1 MTRQGIANRLS
12 GSFHFRQDT
21 QRAPSSAGRSPQP
34 NPGGT
39 MPIKFDPETLE
50 RFRRLTAD
58 EVCREVTEAVQRV
71 PGGAGS
77 EDFLDALETLVDE
90 GILSWDQIE
99 NVEVDE
105 ER

>member
-1 MTRQGIANRLS
+1 
-12 GSFHFRQDT
+12 
-21 QRAPSSAGRSPQP
+21 
-34 NPGGT
+34 

-50 RFRRLTAD
+50 RFRRLTPD
-58 EVCREVTEAVQRV
+58 EVCREVTETVHRI

-99 NVEVDE
+99 NLDADE
-105 ER
+105 ES